1 MSLWS
6 RNIPLL
12 AEEGWLRHQKN
23 AAKPPKRRSRGGQTG
38 ATSRRTSIEAS
49 PYRARA
55 SRHPSARRGMR
66 STYHFTARELDF
78 SENGAWPSPPSAVSG
93 IPLANPG
100 SVVAAVSSSVPRTI
114 PGLTSVPVIVC
125 Y

>member
-55 SRHPSARRGMR
+55 SRHPLRGGECAPPTTSPR
-66 STYHFTARELDF
+66 GNWISLRTELGHLLPQLFPEFLLRIRDLSLRPF
-78 SENGAWPSPPSAVSG
+78 LLLFLERFLG
-93 IPLANPG
+93 
-100 SVVAAVSSSVPRTI
+100 
-114 PGLTSVPVIVC
+114 
-125 Y
+125 